1 MTEENP
7 SPTGGVA
14 SRQLDALADKATR
27 SGGLTVGE
35 TLSAMGGTSIPF
47 TILFLALMC
56 MNPVPGPWGM
66 FFGTC
71 LALIS
76 LQIMAGSRTLW
87 LPRFVRERHL
97 SAPVIATAVKYS
109 KPLVARVEKVLK
121 PDRMRAFSGR
131 KAQALLGLPV
141 FLLAVAVA
149 LPIPF
154 GNFLP
159 VLALSVIA
167 TALMERDGL
176 AALIGFG
183 LTLVALGVSTGLV
196 YGLAGSL
203 GSLI

>member
-1 MTEENP
+1 MNDDSSIP
-7 SPTGGVA
+7 AGGVA
-14 SRQLDALADKATR
+14 SRHLDDLARRAEAR
-27 SGGLTVGE
+27 GGLTVGE
-35 TLSAMGGTSIPF
+35 TLTAMGGTSIPF

-56 MNPVPGPWGM
+56 MNPIPGPWGM

-76 LQIMAGSRTLW
+76 FQIMAGSRTLW

-97 SAPVIATAVKYS
+97 SARVIGTAVKYS

-121 PDRMRAFSGR
+121 PDRLRAFSGR

-159 VLALSVIA
+159 VLALAVIA

-176 AALIGFG
+176 AALVGFV
-183 LTLVALGVSTGLV
+183 LTIAALAVSVGLV
-196 YGLAGSL
+196 YGFVGSV